1 MRGGEE
7 VEGGQGI
14 VDYGGRVP
22 LFSSSQSVTDFELPL
37 VELGFSSSAELLQ
50 RVPGLE
56 VVRPPNV
63 DSVMVYSTW
72 SGSGPQPVEEE
83 GEKGGKSDKE
93 VSGLG
98 GRGREM

>member
-1 MRGGEE
+1 M
-7 VEGGQGI
+7 
-14 VDYGGRVP
+14 
-22 LFSSSQSVTDFELPL
+22 TDFELPL

-72 SGSGPQPVEEE
+72 SGSELKPEKEEAEEE
-83 GEKGGKSDKE
+83 RKLDKE
-93 VSGLG
+93 VSGCGLG
-98 GRGREM
+98 